1 MKKKITIKEIAKI
14 LMVSVSTVSKAMN
27 DSPEISEKT
36 KKKVKDLAKFYG
48 YTPNHIAVSLKNQS
62 TFNIGVIIPDIQ
74 NPFLAEV
81 LKNIEITAKKKG
93 YRIITFFT
101 DEKLKE
107 ERESLNILS
116 NGMVEGI
123 IVCPSEET
131 FVEREFKHFN
141 NIAETTPI
149 VTFDRIHKEL
159 DFNSVS
165 VDDDQSILKA
175 CAHFKENNLKNI
187 LFVSSIGWLSVG
199 KTRRRT
205 FKSYMETEKAIEG
218 ETIEEHNLDELRA
231 KIEARI
237 TDNSLPKIEAIL
249 GADIESTLIASASI
263 SRNKIKFIDE
273 VSLIG
278 YVNKNHNELQYP
290 RVSYINQFPEKVGE
304 KAVDL
309 LINNLKEDH
318 KKATLEIIK
327 TEIVTKDTSK

>member
-36 KKKVKDLAKFYG
+36 KKKVKELAKFYG
-48 YTPNHIAVSLKNQS
+48 YVPNHIAVSLKNQS

-74 NPFLAEV
+74 NSFLAEV
-81 LKNIEITAKKKG
+81 LKNIEVHAKKNG

-101 DEKLKE
+101 GEKLKE

-131 FVEREFKHFN
+131 FVERQFEHFK

-149 VTFDRIHKEL
+149 VTFDRLHKEL
-159 DFNSVS
+159 NFNSVS

-175 CAHFKENNLKNI
+175 CDHFQSTDAKNI

-205 FKSYMETEKAIEG
+205 FTGFIENNSSVTG
-218 ETIEEHNLDELRA
+218 ETIEEHDLDELRK

-237 TDNSLPKIEAIL
+237 TDDSQPKIDAIL
-249 GADIESTLIASASI
+249 GADIESTSIASASI
-263 SRNKIKFIDE
+263 SRNKLKFIDE
-273 VSLIG
+273 ISLIG
-278 YVNKNHNELQYP
+278 YVNKKQNELQFP
-290 RVSYINQFPEKVGE
+290 RVSYINQYPEKVGE
-304 KAVDL
+304 KAVEL
-309 LINNLKEDH
+309 LINNLKQDQ
-318 KKATLEIIK
+318 KKITQEIIK
-327 TEIVTKDTSK
+327 TEIVKKDTSK